1 MRYFRTT
8 NASRRY
14 TVGGFAFVFEP
25 IGQIGGSW
33 SGVLEVGDD
42 SASTALAAALPP
54 QIEEITAE
62 IYADVKKNASKSLRP
77 TNEFHQPHPSSMLPS
92 AAPVAEKVASTI
104 SQNEQTRSLR
114 YASVDVPDELRL
126 IDDVKKMPR
135 A

>member
-33 SGVLEVGDD
+33 SGVLEVGND

-62 IYADVKKNASKSLRP
+62 IYADVKKNAVEILAAYERISSA
-77 TNEFHQPHPSSMLPS
+77 PSVEH
-92 AAPVAEKVASTI
+92 VAKCGSCGGKGGVYNI
-104 SQNEQTRSLR
+104 
-114 YASVDVPDELRL
+114 P
-126 IDDVKKMPR
+126 K
-135 A
+135 